1 MIDYLVF
8 DLDGTLIDTLTGITE
23 ALNVTL
29 NELHFGLSYNK
40 ETVKTFIGRGA
51 KRLFDLG
58 TKGDKNPADFA
69 LFLKNYEKCQ
79 YISEPFDGVKETLKE
94 LNSNGIKII
103 VYSNKPNEILQKLM
117 SNKLGDIEFL
127 YLQGQDKKYPPKP
140 DVILLKKILDKFN
153 LNSKNGMYVGDSIVD
168 IFTANNIKMKSIIL
182 SYGYGN
188 YDEMMAAKPDYYIDD
203 FKEILKI
210 IKEN

>member
-1 MIDYLVF
+1 MINYLVF

-58 TKGDKNPADFA
+58 TKGDKNPADFN
-69 LFLKNYEKCQ
+69 LFLKNYEKYQ

-94 LNSNGIKII
+94 LNSMGIKVI

-127 YLQGQDKKYPPKP
+127 YLQGQDKNYPPKP
-140 DVILLKKILDKFN
+140 DVTLLKKILDKFN
-153 LNSKNGMYVGDSIVD
+153 LDPKNGMYVGDSVVD